1 MERRKGLLICIEGID
16 GCGKTTHARLLVENL
31 QKHGYD
37 AFYTTEPTSGKIGS
51 FIRRYLLKCQ
61 ERSSSVIEALLF
73 AADRVEHAER
83 TIRPA
88 IKQGKIVVSDR
99 YVYSSMAYQGAA
111 GLDLNWIWMLNRWIV
126 KPDLALFIDVPPEI
140 ALKRIRREKSVME
153 TLDNQRKVRKVY
165 LKFVEEGRLVRV
177 DGNRS
182 LTVVAAEILKIVLTH
197 LKRG

>member
-1 MERRKGLLICIEGID
+1 MESRKGLLICIEGID

-51 FIRRYLLKCQ
+51 FIRRYLLECQ

-73 AADRVEHAER
+73 AADRVEHAES

-99 YVYSSMAYQGAA
+99 YIYSSMAYQGAA
-111 GLDLNWIWMLNRWIV
+111 GLDLNWIWMVNRWIV

-165 LKFVEEGRLVRV
+165 LKFVEEGKLVRV

-182 LTVVAAEILKIVLTH
+182 LTEVAAEILNIVLTH

>member
-1 MERRKGLLICIEGID
+1 
-16 GCGKTTHARLLVENL
+16 
-31 QKHGYD
+31 
-37 AFYTTEPTSGKIGS
+37 
-51 FIRRYLLKCQ
+51 
-61 ERSSSVIEALLF
+61 LLF
-73 AADRVEHAER
+73 AADRVEHAESI
-83 TIRPA
+83 IRPA
-88 IKQGKIVVSDR
+88 IRQGKIVVSDR

-140 ALKRIRREKSVME
+140 ALERIRREKSVME

-165 LKFVEEGRLVRV
+165 LKFVEEGSLVRV

-182 LTVVAAEILKIVLTH
+182 LTEVAAEILNIVLTH

>member
-1 MERRKGLLICIEGID
+1 MESRKGLLICIEGID

-37 AFYTTEPTSGKIGS
+37 VLYTTEPTSGKIGS
-51 FIRRYLLKCQ
+51 FIRRYLLECQ

-73 AADRVEHAER
+73 AADRVEHAES

-111 GLDLNWIWMLNRWIV
+111 GLDLNWIRMLNRWIV

-165 LKFVEEGRLVRV
+165 LKFVEEGSLVRV

-182 LTVVAAEILKIVLTH
+182 LTEVAAEILNIVLTH

>member
-1 MERRKGLLICIEGID
+1 MESRKGLLICIEGID

-51 FIRRYLLKCQ
+51 FIRRYLLECQ
-61 ERSSSVIEALLF
+61 ERSSSIIEALLF

-165 LKFVEEGRLVRV
+165 LKFVREGSLVRV

-182 LTVVAAEILKIVLTH
+182 LTEVAAEILDIVLTH

>member
-51 FIRRYLLKCQ
+51 FIRRYLLECQ

-99 YVYSSMAYQGAA
+99 YVYSSMAYQGAT

>member
-1 MERRKGLLICIEGID
+1 MESRKGLLICIEGID

-51 FIRRYLLKCQ
+51 FIRRYLLECQ

-73 AADRVEHAER
+73 AADRVEHAES

-111 GLDLNWIWMLNRWIV
+111 GLDLNWIWMVNRWIV

-165 LKFVEEGRLVRV
+165 LRFVEEGKLVRV

-182 LTVVAAEILKIVLTH
+182 LTEVAAEILNIVLTH

>member
-1 MERRKGLLICIEGID
+1 MESRKGLLICIEGID

-51 FIRRYLLKCQ
+51 FIRRYLLECQ

-99 YVYSSMAYQGAA
+99 YVYSSMAYQGAT

-182 LTVVAAEILKIVLTH
+182 LTVVAAEILNIVLTH